1 MDEMTNGF
9 ESDGAA
15 HEQITESLL
24 AELPPAIG
32 YSCWKHHGQI
42 PADEQTDL
50 RQQIFLHLIEDDCR
64 RLRLYDQSKASFKTW
79 LHTVVEHEVSHYL
92 HRRKNAE
99 CLDELAPE
107 TFAYQASQEDRVLL
121 RERKNKL
128 RVILKQLTEHEQQ
141 LLELVLDDSLSTKE
155 RAASLGIKPASLRRE
170 KHALLKKVRKLL
182 GGGNKAGWRRMK
194 KFAKGHQRF
203 WITSL

>member
-1 MDEMTNGF
+1 MTNGF

-15 HEQITESLL
+15 HEQIVESLL

-42 PADEQTDL
+42 PADEQADL
-50 RQQIFLHLIEDDCR
+50 RQQIFLHLI
-64 RLRLYDQSKASFKTW
+64 
-79 LHTVVEHEVSHYL
+79 VVEHEISHYL
-92 HRRKNAE
+92 HHRKNAE
-99 CLDELAPE
+99 CLDELAPG
-107 TFAYQASQEDRVLL
+107 TFAYQASQENRVLL

-155 RAASLGIKPASLRRE
+155 RVASLGIKPASLRRE

-182 GGGNKAGWRRMK
+182 GGGIKQAGEE
-194 KFAKGHQRF
+194 
-203 WITSL
+203 